1 MTRLLYSNLLKF
13 GFTNVQ
19 SDETRVI
26 DSNERMAQRIEE
38 WAEKSRKAS
47 AVAGAISGEEGAD
60 GFSEGLSA
68 ETLEGVLSD
77 RDGEDGFR
85 GNVIKADVEID
96 RESLLAEAQRA
107 ADDILVRAREEADG
121 ILAQAETEAEQVKMD
136 AAVQGKERGYQDG
149 LRKAERD
156 FEAKEQALEERRQA
170 LEQEYEDLVDEL
182 EPKFA
187 DAITAVY
194 EQLFHVELSSYREIL
209 LHLIGS
215 AIRKIEGGR
224 DFLVHVSAEDYPYVS
239 MEKRQL
245 TEALTS
251 PNATLELVEDITLK
265 HNECMIETEGGIF
278 DCGLGT
284 QLEEL
289 TRKIRLLSYEHRQAE

>member
-1 MTRLLYSNLLKF
+1 MYSNLLKF

-47 AVAGAISGEEGAD
+47 AMAETVSGEEGTD

-85 GNVIKADVEID
+85 NNVIKADVEID

-107 ADDILVRAREEADG
+107 ADDILARAREEADG

-170 LEQEYEDLVDEL
+170 LEQEYEDLVEEL

-187 DAITAVY
+187 DAVTAVY

-209 LHLIGS
+209 LYLIGS

-289 TRKIRLLSYEHRQAE
+289 TRKIKLLSYEHRQAE